1 MSGIERII
9 ESALNLIAKTGGNN
23 QANIPAII
31 TDETPAV
38 DGGFGAGYAKRYST
52 RDLDAVGDD
61 FSTSGDTHKAASAII
76 SQTAPPQYFYVI
88 KRGSPTAGVVELV
101 FDAALIADNTVAG
114 TVNGTA
120 ISVPYG
126 TSNAA
131 TLTAIAA
138 AIQAL
143 PEVAT
148 AVSDGTDTITIT
160 FESQYVPAVG
170 TFTVTGGVSQ
180 AEAEAA
186 ITTPA
191 VTIQDDIANA
201 IAETDT
207 NKWFLLVPTSTNK
220 GAALA
225 AAAKVETLGDRKMLL
240 LHSTEVAIYAAGS
253 TDLASKLK
261 ALNYKRTGLFYHD
274 DSTEMVHCAL
284 AGVLMGKGPGKI
296 QASLR
301 TLVGVTAAPLTSAQL
316 AILEG
321 KNCNS
326 YASIGYGPATLQGV
340 QVNGIDTD
348 AIRDT
353 FYMLDELDL
362 ALYNSLTTQDK
373 VEYNAVGAQKL
384 QGVAKQKIGRMED
397 IGVLDPTYNNTFTVP
412 DPTTLSEGEQTAGSF
427 AECVLDA
434 KHLKSGRKIK
444 YTANVG
450 V

>member
-1 MSGIERII
+1 MPGIERII
-9 ESALNLIAKTGGNN
+9 ESTLNLINKVAGNN
-23 QANIPAII
+23 EANIPAII
-31 TDETPAV
+31 TDETPSV
-38 DGGFGAGYAKRYST
+38 DGAFGAGYAKRYSS
-52 RDLDAVGDD
+52 RDLDAVGED
-61 FSTSGDTHKAASAII
+61 FSTSGDTYKAASAIV
-76 SQTAPPQYFYVI
+76 SQTAPPLYFYVI
-88 KRGSPTAGVVELV
+88 KRQAAVAGVIDLV
-101 FDAALIADNTVAG
+101 FDAALVASNNIAG

-120 ISVPYG
+120 ISVNYA
-126 TSNAA
+126 TSNAD

-138 AIQAL
+138 AIEAL
-143 PEVAT
+143 PEVDT

-160 FESQYVPAVG
+160 FEDEYVPAVG

-180 AEAEAA
+180 AEVTATVDTA
-186 ITTPA
+186 A

-207 NKWFLLVPTSTNK
+207 NKWFLLLPTTTNK

-225 AAAKVETLGDRKMLL
+225 AAAKVESLGDRKMLL
-240 LHSTEVAIYAAGS
+240 LHSTEAAIYAAGS

-301 TLVGVTAAPLTSAQL
+301 TLVGVTAAPLTTAQI

-326 YASIGYGPATLQGV
+326 YASIGYGPATLPGI
-340 QVNGIDTD
+340 QVNGMDTD

-353 FYMLDELDL
+353 FYALDQLDL
-362 ALYNSLTTQDK
+362 ALYNSLTSQDK

-384 QGVAKQKIGRMED
+384 QGEGQKVVDKMVGL
-397 IGVLDPTYNNTFTVP
+397 GVFDSTYSNTFSVP
-412 DPTTLSEGEQTAGSF
+412 DPLTLLEAEQTAGSF
-427 AECVLDA
+427 SECVLDA